1 MNIAQIIETV
11 CDNDPFCY
19 FWNE

>member
-1 MNIAQIIETV
+1 MNVAQIIETV